1 MAFPSLFTTAA
12 LALLLALLYKYLV
25 YPCFLSP
32 LAKIPNAHWTSAVS
46 ARWIEGKRAAGT
58 EVLTIYDLHQKHGSV
73 VRLGPNELTVNSIQG
88 LKTIYTGAF
97 EKHSW
102 YSDFFINFHTDNLVG
117 MTHNQPHARQKRMLS
132 KIYSKSYVQE
142 STDLNAISRL
152 IIFERLL
159 PLLHG
164 MARSGATINVLPLF
178 QAVGMDFTSAYLF
191 GTKHGTTYVSQPEE
205 WAHWLDEYENFK
217 YLSRKDRYGG
227 FIETW
232 CLHLCDK
239 MQRKETANCVSA
251 GTNAVV
257 YNQLYSSLVKS
268 PDDRPLR
275 MAVASELLDHLV
287 AGHETTGITVTY
299 IMWELSR
306 QLEVQKQLRQE
317 LSSLSQCLEY
327 SEDGEE
333 KSRLPSGL
341 PSAMSID
348 SLPLL
353 DAIVRETLRLHAP
366 APAPL
371 PRVTPMSATGTT
383 IDGYQGIPGGV
394 RVSSS
399 AYSLHRIPEVYPQP
413 FEWLPERWLKPSP
426 GKIHDM
432 RRLFWPFGS
441 GGRMCLG
448 SNFALQEIKLVIAA
462 VYANYTTSIVDDEGI
477 EQDHAF
483 ISLPKGRKLMLKLR
497 KVEDD

>member
-1 MAFPSLFTTAA
+1 MAFPSLFTGAA
-12 LALLLALLYKYLV
+12 LTLLALLYKYLV
-25 YPCFLSP
+25 YPYFVSP
-32 LAKIPNAHWTSAVS
+32 LAKIPNAHWTSPVS
-46 ARWIEGKRAAGT
+46 ARWIERRRAAGT
-58 EVLTIYDLHQKHGSV
+58 EVLTIYNLHQQHGPV
-73 VRLGPNELTVNSIQG
+73 VRLGPNELAVNSIQG
-88 LKTIYTGAF
+88 LKRIYTGAF
-97 EKHSW
+97 EKHPW
-102 YSDFFINFHTDNLVG
+102 YGDFFINFHTDNLVG

-132 KIYSKSYVQE
+132 KIYSKSFLQE
-142 STDLNAISRL
+142 STDLNAISQL
-152 IIFERLL
+152 ILFERLL
-159 PLLHG
+159 PILHRT
-164 MARSGATINVLPLF
+164 ARSGAAINVLPLF

-191 GTKHGTTYVSQPEE
+191 GTKHGTTYVLQPEE
-205 WAHWLDEYENFK
+205 WAYWLEEYEKFK
-217 YLSRKDRYGG
+217 YLSRQDRYGG

-239 MQRKETANCVSA
+239 TARNDTPNCVSA
-251 GTNAVV
+251 ETAAVV

-268 PDDRPLR
+268 PDERSLR

-299 IMWELSR
+299 IMWELSQR
-306 QLEVQKQLRQE
+306 PDVQKQLYQE
-317 LSSLSQCLEY
+317 LSGLGRCLEY

-333 KSRLPSGL
+333 IFRLPSAT
-341 PSAMSID
+341 SVD

-383 IDGYQGIPGGV
+383 IEGYQSIPGGV

-413 FEWLPERWLKPSP
+413 FEWLPERWLKPEP

-448 SNFALQEIKLVIAA
+448 SNFALQEIKLVIAV
-462 VYANYTTSIVDDEGI
+462 VYTNYTTSILDDEGI

-483 ISLPKGRKLMLKLR
+483 ISLPKGRKLMLKLSQV
-497 KVEDD
+497 KAE